1 MKTESRTLNTA
12 SIHAGSRRPRLDG
25 AVVMPV
31 FRSSTY
37 EYHGESS
44 HDVGYLRLSNSPNH
58 RVLHDRIA
66 TLEGSED
73 ALCTGSGM
81 SAISAALLTVLSA
94 GDHLLVQ
101 DCLYGGTTGLLQN
114 DFPRWGIGHTAIDPQ
129 DPGSWEAMLQPNTR
143 VIYVETLTNPLVQ
156 VADLEA
162 AVRFAREHHLLSI
175 IDNTFASPVNFRP
188 VEHGFDLSVES
199 CTKYMNGHNDIVAG
213 SMAGSA
219 DLVRRI
225 KHTLDHL
232 GGTLDPDS
240 CFLLERGLKTLAL
253 RVEHQNAS
261 AVEIAE
267 FLEEHAAV
275 SRVHHPSLASHAQH
289 DRAAR
294 LFEGFGGMLSFE
306 LAGGVRTAEDFLG
319 ALTIPAVA
327 ASLGGAES
335 LIVRPATASHG
346 ALSPEERAKSG
357 ITDGLIRFSV
367 GLEGSSD
374 LIADLEQALEAAAA
388 TPSVAKR

>member
-1 MKTESRTLNTA
+1 MKANSRTLTTD
-12 SIHAGSRRPRLDG
+12 SIHAGSPRPRVAG

-37 EYHGESS
+37 EYHGESY

-58 RVLHDRIA
+58 RVLHERIA
-66 TLEGSED
+66 GLEGSED

-81 SAISAALLTVLSA
+81 SAISAALLTILSS
-94 GDHLLVQ
+94 GDHLIVQ
-101 DCLYGGTTGLLQN
+101 DCLYGGTNGLLQN
-114 DFPRWGIGHTAIDPQ
+114 DFPRWGIGHSAIDPQ
-129 DPGSWEAMLQPNTR
+129 DSASWEAMLEPNTR
-143 VIYVETLTNPLVQ
+143 VIYVEALTNPLVQ

-162 AVRFAREHHLLSI
+162 VVRFAREHDLVSV

-213 SMAGSA
+213 SVAGGA
-219 DLVRRI
+219 DQIRRI

-240 CFLLERGLKTLAL
+240 CFLLERGLKTLVL
-253 RVEHQNAS
+253 RVGHQNTS
-261 AVEIAE
+261 AMEIAR
-267 FLEEHAAV
+267 FLEAHPAV
-275 SRVHHPSLASHAQH
+275 YKVNHPSLESHAQH
-289 DRAAR
+289 ERASR

-306 LAGGVRTAEDFLG
+306 LANGVTAAEDFLA

-335 LIVRPATASHG
+335 LIVRPAAAIHG
-346 ALSPEERAKSG
+346 ALSPEERARSG
-357 ITDGLIRFSV
+357 VSDELIRFSV
-367 GLEGSSD
+367 GLEGTAD
-374 LIADLEQALEAAAA
+374 LIADLNQALDAAA
-388 TPSVAKR
+388 S